1 MNNCSPF
8 SLIVRT
14 KVEWTVIKKFFPYL
28 KDLSFIM
35 EKWMII
41 SPNGMGQK
49 NILNVTCALFRIL
62 YLKLLFAH
70 WYMFVLIFV
79 TVGRS

>member
-49 NILNVTCALFRIL
+49 NILNGTLLVL
-62 YLKLLFAH
+62 YSRLEI
-70 WYMFVLIFV
+70 V
-79 TVGRS
+79 